1 MSAGRK
7 QLIVLSAPS
16 GAGKTTL
23 AKHLLSTFPQFKFSV
38 SATTRKPRPN
48 EVDGKDY
55 HFLSEEEFKQLIA
68 NGGFVEYEQIFGNY
82 YGTLKSEIEKSLQ
95 KGEIVVFDIDVKGA
109 LSIKR
114 LFPKESFLIFIS
126 PPSIEVL
133 KERLIKRGTESPEQL
148 QKRWERIQME
158 MEQRDKFDY
167 VLVNDDLEEA
177 KKELIEIVQKVT
189 GLM

>member
-55 HFLSEEEFKQLIA
+55 HFLSEGEFKQLIA

-114 LFPKESFLIFIS
+114 LFPNESFLIFIS

-133 KERLIKRGTESPEQL
+133 KERLIKRGTESSEQL

>member
-55 HFLSEEEFKQLIA
+55 HFLSEGEFKQLIA

-114 LFPKESFLIFIS
+114 LFPNESFLIFIS